1 MLSLP
6 TKQIKKDDEEDL
18 KLFMCIIRKL
28 RKDLSFKRKEFACF
42 LGVRDD
48 IYIKFETTG
57 KASATTLFRLF
68 IGLTN
73 LNVNIKK
80 LLSLKMV
87 SEYNINDLLDDYEWF
102 VARWKAKDTK
112 AKLQRYKQRR
122 EENIGP
128 PYHFE
133 ALPVNDVYFE
143 ILEYR
148 RRYGKEP
155 SELTEEEKEQERI
168 NKLFKFSEHI
178 IEGDPLPEP
187 EDEPH
192 IIHLMNYTAEK

>member
-6 TKQIKKDDEEDL
+6 TKQIKKYDEEDL

-68 IGLTN
+68 VGLTN

-87 SEYNINDLLDDYEWF
+87 SEYNIHDLLDYCEWF
-102 VARWKAKDTK
+102 VARCIAEDTK

-122 EENIGP
+122 KENIGP
-128 PYHFE
+128 PYYFE
-133 ALPVNDVYFE
+133 ALPVNDATFE
-143 ILEYR
+143 MLEYR
-148 RRYGKEP
+148 RRYGEEP
-155 SELTEEEKEQERI
+155 RELTKEEKEQERI
-168 NKLFKFSEHI
+168 NKFFKFSEHI